1 MSVVTY
7 NYPTRIRFGEGAR
20 HELTAVLQSAGVKRP
35 LLFTDRGV
43 AALPWFDD
51 LAEEVSKSL
60 DTARFSDMGGNPIVR
75 NVDAGVAAAR
85 AHRADAI
92 VAIGGGA
99 PVDVAKAVAL
109 MLHHP
114 GHLFDYEDG
123 KPDGLPVD
131 QPIPYIVALPTTAG
145 TGSEVGR
152 SSVISDNDTHQ
163 KKIIFTPRILP
174 AVVLADPEL
183 TLGLPAHLTAATGID
198 ALTHLVEA
206 FLAKGHHPMADGMA
220 LEGIRL
226 VAGALEKAVAFAKAG
241 HSSLDAAQKSA
252 HISARRAMLDASM
265 MGAIAFQKGLG
276 VNHSC
281 AHALSTVCDTH
292 HGLANGLMLPAAM
305 RFNYETVPDRFL
317 RMARVIDAD
326 ASSGTQFISWLESIC
341 EGVGIPTSLKA
352 AGIPI
357 TELDRLVEVA
367 FADGC
372 HPSNPR
378 AVTPDDLRAIYL
390 EAFGE

>member
-1 MSVVTY
+1 MITQY
-7 NYPTRIRFGEGAR
+7 NFPTRIRFGEGAR
-20 HELTAVLQSAGVKRP
+20 HELNGVLAAAGVKRP

-43 AALPWFDD
+43 AGLAWFAELTAAVSADFD
-51 LAEEVSKSL
+51 LAV
-60 DTARFSDMGGNPIVR
+60 FSDMGGNPVVAH
-75 NVDAGVAAAR
+75 VDAGVAAAR
-85 AHRADAI
+85 AHGCDAI

-99 PVDVAKAVAL
+99 PVDTAKAVAL

-123 KPDGLPVD
+123 KPDARPVD
-131 QPIPYIVALPTTAG
+131 QAMPYLVALPTTAG

-152 SSVISDNDTHQ
+152 SAVISDNDTHQ
-163 KKIIFTPRILP
+163 KKIIFDPRLLP

-220 LEGIRL
+220 LEGVRL

-241 HSSLDAAQKSA
+241 GDLDAAQQSA
-252 HISARRAMLDASM
+252 HLQARRDMLDASM
-265 MGAIAFQKGLG
+265 MGAVAFQKGLG
-276 VNHSC
+276 VCHSC

-292 HGLANGLMLPAAM
+292 HGLANGLMLPATM
-305 RFNYETVPDRFL
+305 RYNLEAVPERFL
-317 RMARVIDAD
+317 RLAQVIDPEATD
-326 ASSGTQFISWLESIC
+326 GAAFVTWLEGLC
-341 EGVGIPTSLKA
+341 EAVGIPSTLKSAGVDPA
-352 AGIPI
+352 A
-357 TELDRLVEVA
+357 LDRLVEVA

-378 AVTPDDLRAIYL
+378 AVTPDDLRAIYT
-390 EAFGE
+390 EAFGA